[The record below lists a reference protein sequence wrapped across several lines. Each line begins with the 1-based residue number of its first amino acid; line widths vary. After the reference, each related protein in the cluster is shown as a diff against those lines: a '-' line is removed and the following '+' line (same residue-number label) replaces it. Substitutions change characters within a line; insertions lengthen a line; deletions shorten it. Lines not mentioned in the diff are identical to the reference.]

1 LADKKRKEEIPE
13 LIEQDSLIKE
23 KIELAKRIGIWG
35 MFKPVP
41 DYEQTKEYKRI
52 KEIDKRLAELG

>member
-1 LADKKRKEEIPE
+1 MTTKKKKEEISE

-23 KIELAKRIGIWG
+23 KIELAKKIGIWG
-35 MFKPVP
+35 TFNPVK